1 MEIVLGVLVV
11 SFLLFVFLA
20 VAAVRAA
27 KRGIERAGAQAR
39 RTLGDAT
46 LKARAAQPGAIGEL
60 ARLRREL
67 RVSIDTTRG
76 ALESGS
82 RDDPSLREALD
93 LLDQLHGHARRL
105 DAELGDLMQ
114 GEHDRARIGVRL
126 PDLRERSARIRGSA
140 DALRHAALDR
150 AHHYDHGELDALHQQ
165 IEIEASA
172 LRHWSPAGPETE
184 AEPERELDPE
194 PERRQLFRRRG
205 TGRET
210 GSE

>member
-46 LKARAAQPGAIGEL
+46 LKARAAQPGAVGEL

-67 RVSIDTTRG
+67 RGSIDATRG

-93 LLDQLHGHARRL
+93 LLDQLHGHARRV
-105 DAELGDLMQ
+105 DAELGELMQ
-114 GEHDRARIGVRL
+114 GDPDRARIAVRL

-140 DALRHAALDR
+140 DALRNAALDR
-150 AHHYDHGELDALHQQ
+150 AHHYDRGELDSLHQQ

-172 LRHWSPAGPETE
+172 LRHWSPAAP
-184 AEPERELDPE
+184 APEPERELDPE
-194 PERRQLFRRRG
+194 TERRQLFRRRG